1 MERATVKPGEQLLG
15 LPASN
20 VKYISKFKPQYEPE
34 TVGDTEPRGQHA
46 AATEKMK
53 MLAGQFYMTADPA
66 LMRERARARR
76 ITREYAQTDMEDQR
90 TRYELL
96 HQLLGALGENVWIE
110 PPFYCDYGTQI
121 FLGDGVFMNIGCVIL
136 DGARVTLGSN
146 VLLAPG
152 VHIYTASHPVEA
164 ALRVPSG
171 GGTPPGMALP
181 VTIGDNVW
189 IGGGSIICPGV
200 TIGENTTIGA
210 GSVVTKDV
218 PANVLAAGNPCRI
231 IRRLD

>member
-1 MERATVKPGEQLLG
+1 M

-20 VKYISKFKPQYEPE
+20 FKRLSGASAFKPVEAE
-34 TVGDTEPRGQHA
+34 EAEAVEATTVEQDRC
-46 AATEKMK
+46 TEKMK
-53 MLAGQFYMTADPA
+53 MLAGQFYRTADPE
-66 LMRERARARR
+66 LMRERACARR
-76 ITREYAQTDMEDQR
+76 ITREYAQTDMEEQEER
-90 TRYELL
+90 RAELL
-96 HQLLGALGENVWIE
+96 GKLLGSMGENVWIE
-110 PPFYCDYGTQI
+110 PPFYCDYGAQI

-136 DGARVTLGSN
+136 DGARVTIGRN

-164 ALRVPSG
+164 ARRVPSG
-171 GGTPPGMALP
+171 GGTPPGIALP

-218 PANVLAAGNPCRI
+218 PSDVLAAGNPCRV
-231 IRRLD
+231 IRRLGSR